1 MDIERSVRTATSTIA
16 AMPTARPRT
25 FMVAGN
31 AMMPAPMMVVD
42 KLKTA
47 PVKEAPFSSP
57 WEKLLLSA
65 LCVNRGVFS
74 SMMRTETASFLGF
87 FEEFLAFLW
96 VLVVMPQILGCDCR
110 QRLNLVNGFVGE
122 NMM

>member
-1 MDIERSVRTATSTIA
+1 MDIESSARTATSTIA
-16 AMPTARPRT
+16 AMPAARPRT

-57 WEKLLLSA
+57 WEKLLLSPF

-74 SMMRTETASFLGF
+74 SMMRTETASFFDFL
-87 FEEFLAFLW
+87 EELLAFFW
-96 VLVVMPQILGCDCR
+96 VLVVMPQILAAI
-110 QRLNLVNGFVGE
+110 E
-122 NMM
+122 S